1 MELTVELVKA
11 FVANGEGGNPAGVVL
26 DADNLSYSQ
35 RLTIAQA
42 IGFPETAFV
51 SRDTEADF
59 KVSFFTITEEVDF
72 CGHATLA
79 AFSVMHQKGILPAGI
94 YKQNTKAGLLEVQV
108 NSSGMVILTQKLPV
122 ELGTY
127 NSEDVCDLIGLS
139 KHLLEETHLPIEAIS
154 TGLADLIVAVP
165 EGHLDSIMPNY
176 PAIIEFCKEHDLIG
190 LHVFELC
197 TDESALSARCRNF
210 APLVGIPEESATGSS
225 SGALAYYLTKHVAP
239 IEEFLFEQ
247 GRAMECTSYI
257 HAYVTRYQES
267 VAKVAVGGRAK
278 HIGQRQV
285 VVETT

>member
-1 MELTVELVKA
+1 MEFRVELVKA

-26 DADNLSYSQ
+26 DADKLSYSQ
-35 RLTIAQA
+35 RLTIAQT

-79 AFSVMHQKGILPAGI
+79 AFSVMHKKGILPAGI

-108 NSSGMVILTQKLPV
+108 NSDGMVILTQKTPE

-127 NSEDVCDLIGLS
+127 NAEDICDLIGLS
-139 KHLLEETHLPIEAIS
+139 KHLLEETNLPIKAIS

-165 EGHLDSIMPNY
+165 DGHLDSIRPNHS
-176 PAIIEFCKEHDLIG
+176 AIIEFCQENSLIG
-190 LHVFELC
+190 LHAFELC
-197 TDESALSARCRNF
+197 SHGEGLSARCRNF

-239 IEEFLFEQ
+239 SDEFLFEQ
-247 GRAMECTSYI
+247 GRAMKCTSHI
-257 HAYVTRYQES
+257 HAYVTRHQES
-267 VAKVAVGGRAK
+267 VAKIAVGGMTK
-278 HIGQRQV
+278 HVGQQHV
-285 VVETT
+285 VV